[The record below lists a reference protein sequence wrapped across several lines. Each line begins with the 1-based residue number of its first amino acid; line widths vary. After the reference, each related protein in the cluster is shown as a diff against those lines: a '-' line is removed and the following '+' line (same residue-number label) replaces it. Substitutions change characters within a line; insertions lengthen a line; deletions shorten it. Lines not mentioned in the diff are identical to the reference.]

1 MAIGMMWC
9 MSLHTV
15 SVYTDNAMV
24 CVCILCLYI
33 QIMIW
38 CMSLHIVSVY
48 TDNDISD
55 MCTNL
60 NDV

>member
-38 CMSLHIVSVY
+38 CMSLHIVSVC
-48 TDNDISD
+48 TDNDIS
-55 MCTNL
+55 
-60 NDV
+60 